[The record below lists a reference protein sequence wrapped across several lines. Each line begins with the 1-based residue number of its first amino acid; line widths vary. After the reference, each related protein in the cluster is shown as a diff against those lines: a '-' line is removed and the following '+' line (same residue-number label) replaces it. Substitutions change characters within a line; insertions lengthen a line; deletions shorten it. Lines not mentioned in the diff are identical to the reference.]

1 LLRLPCGDDG
11 RFLPIM
17 VVIVMVE
24 GGYFLLYIDVLGGYF
39 ERVVMFRRGR
49 HLLSVSP
56 LHFFPA
62 KLTHLNLMG
71 CIIGPSMN
79 LGLCPDFG
87 SYPSPGT

>member
-1 LLRLPCGDDG
+1 
-11 RFLPIM
+11 M
-17 VVIVMVE
+17 VVE
-24 GGYFLLYIDVLGGYF
+24 GGYSLLYIDVLGGYF

-87 SYPSPGT
+87 SYPSPNLFIIFINQH